1 VQTHSVTT
9 AGLTLVLDAYEQADK
24 LRPIRPLRWSVTHA
38 EGITP
43 EQIER
48 ARRLGVTVQLRSQSV
63 IRDSRATVAP
73 LKLLAGSGLTWG
85 LGTDGTRAAQINP
98 FISLWWAVTGR
109 SLGGTQI
116 LDEPL
121 TREEALIAH
130 TRSNAQLVFR
140 ENYLGSIR
148 PGLLADLLVLDRDYL
163 TVPDDEIRDIRP
175 AATIVGGEV
184 VHGALP

>member
-1 VQTHSVTT
+1 M
-9 AGLTLVLDAYEQADK
+9 
-24 LRPIRPLRWSVTHA
+24 
-38 EGITP
+38 
-43 EQIER
+43 
-48 ARRLGVTVQLRSQSV
+48 
-63 IRDSRATVAP
+63 
-73 LKLLAGSGLTWG
+73 
-85 LGTDGTRAAQINP
+85 
-98 FISLWWAVTGR
+98 TGR
-109 SLGGTQI
+109 SLGGTRI

-175 AATIVGGEV
+175 AATIVGGDIV
-184 VHGALP
+184 RGALP